1 VVSTQFPDL
10 FNRLGSLPDS
20 RRRKEYSMAE
30 AVSGALFMHILR
42 SGSRN
47 AHNNGR
53 REANFRENIY
63 RYFGIALPHADSSD
77 DVLRQLPPDE
87 VEALKAHL
95 VSGLIEQKI
104 FRKFRLFGK
113 SYLVAVD
120 ATGIASFGER
130 HCGHC
135 LTKTS
140 KSGVVAYFHYVLE
153 AKLVTSS
160 GFAISIASEFVENQP
175 GRDFDKQDCE
185 QKAFQRLALRIK
197 KFFPRLPICL
207 LADGLYPN
215 NTVFDIC
222 KKYGWGFIITLKD
235 GSLRSFQ
242 EEVGLL
248 MGSSQKRS
256 VSKASRYTRTSM
268 EYRYLNN
275 VDYGGRG
282 FSWVE
287 CRETV
292 YSLKGSP
299 PVETR
304 FVYITNISQ
313 SLGTVAETA
322 DMGRLRWKIENEGFN
337 TQKNLGFELAHKFSR
352 TSYPAM
358 QNYYRLMQI
367 AHMIV
372 QLVEHA
378 RDVIGLKEEHSKQ
391 TWVDLWKKTVASLM
405 FCLFEPDGWDY
416 IEPG

>member
-1 VVSTQFPDL
+1 
-10 FNRLGSLPDS
+10 
-20 RRRKEYSMAE
+20 MAE
-30 AVSGALFMHILR
+30 AVSGVLFMHIFR
-42 SGSRN
+42 AGSRN
-47 AHNNGR
+47 GHNNGR
-53 REANFRENIY
+53 REANFRKNIF

-77 DVLRQLPPDE
+77 DVLRQLLPDE
-87 VEALKAHL
+87 LETLKAYL

-113 SYLVAVD
+113 NYLIAVD
-120 ATGIASFGER
+120 ATGIATFDKR
-130 HCGHC
+130 HCEHC
-135 LTKTS
+135 LMKTS
-140 KSGVVAYFHYVLE
+140 KNGVITYFHYVLE

-160 GFAISIASEFVENQP
+160 GFAISIASEFVENLA

-185 QKAFQRLALRIK
+185 QKAFQRLAPRIK

-222 KKYGWGFIITLKD
+222 EKYGWHFIITLKD
-235 GSLRSFQ
+235 GSLKTFQ

-248 MGSSQKRS
+248 MGTSRKLS
-256 VSKASRYTRTSM
+256 VCKADRYTRTTLD
-268 EYRYLNN
+268 YRYLNN
-275 VDYGGRG
+275 IEYDGRN

-287 CRETV
+287 CRETIH
-292 YSLKGSP
+292 SLKGSP

-313 SLGTVAETA
+313 SNETVVQTA
-322 DMGRLRWKIENEGFN
+322 NMGRLRWKIENEGFN
-337 TQKNLGFELAHKFSR
+337 TQKNLGYELAHKFSR
-352 TSYPAM
+352 TSYTAM

-372 QLVEHA
+372 QLVERA
-378 RDVIGLKEEHSKQ
+378 REVIELKEEHSKQ
-391 TWVDLWKKTVASLM
+391 TWIDLWKKTVYSLM
-405 FCLFEPDGWDY
+405 FCLFEPLAWTH